1 MSTIIAETYILE
13 IKAWQSLIMFYKKQL
28 DVLKH
33 KLYQAFKTPVLIK
46 DSARLENYQVHIIAI
61 QDYLYEIETSI
72 QKQYDKID
80 SYYLFD
86 DLNKNEIIER
96 EQLLLRYKMYITEK
110 KCQMIGLAYNSLRK
124 KVADA
129 LIRLNNTYNKAASP
143 DFKIDISR
151 DNLAAIAGTATE
163 SLIRTLTD
171 FKSEKLIDISNNCIK
186 ILNKKRLEDLSN

>member
-33 KLYQAFKTPVLIK
+33 KLYQAFNTPVLIK

-80 SYYLFD
+80 SCYLFD

-110 KCQMIGLAYNSLRK
+110 KYLRFRYNLSQY
-124 KVADA
+124 
-129 LIRLNNTYNKAASP
+129 LISIFEDIILFKFKSNL
-143 DFKIDISR
+143 FKIS
-151 DNLAAIAGTATE
+151 
-163 SLIRTLTD
+163 
-171 FKSEKLIDISNNCIK
+171 SNHRRSTNITV
-186 ILNKKRLEDLSN
+186 